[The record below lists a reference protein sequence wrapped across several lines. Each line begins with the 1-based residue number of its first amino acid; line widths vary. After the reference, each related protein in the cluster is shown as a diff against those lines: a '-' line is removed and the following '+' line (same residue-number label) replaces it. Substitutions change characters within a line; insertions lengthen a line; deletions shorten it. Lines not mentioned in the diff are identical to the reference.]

1 MFQKQ
6 PRLSLMLAA
15 ELGSIRVTQV
25 VLTGFEDMNSSWRAA
40 EAWHCAVSVADF
52 LKTGYKI

>member
-1 MFQKQ
+1 
-6 PRLSLMLAA
+6 MLAA